1 MSRSIKPLLSFAI
14 AFITCCHRVFAT
26 DIEAGPWL
34 QRLQTNL
41 SQLNNGERVTTV
53 GGGFRVRYH
62 KEQNFR
68 PTTALPNR
76 IGLTGADDS
85 FLLKRTQVET

>member
-1 MSRSIKPLLSFAI
+1 MSQAIKTLLSFAV
-14 AFITCCHRVFAT
+14 AFIACCHCAFAT
-26 DIEAGPWL
+26 DAEAKSWL

-41 SQLNNGERVTTV
+41 SQLNDDDRMTTV
-53 GGGFRVRYH
+53 GGGFRLRYH